1 MVSSDDQTKEVP
13 PEKKYMENSDECI
26 KVSKNGPYIVSGKIP
41 KIEYVIHCDS
51 LGIPVNWILGKEYP
65 VTEKCALC
73 RCGQSKNKPFCDGT
87 HAAINFNGTETAD
100 LEQCQAKEIHGPE
113 LILKDVE
120 KLCASARFCHR
131 SGEIWELI
139 PKSDDPELK
148 KIAIRNS
155 CDCPSGRLLLRD
167 KKTGKS
173 LEPELG
179 RSISLVEDPFM
190 GVHGPI
196 WVRGEI
202 PIQSADGKIYGVRNR
217 VTLCRCGKSL
227 NKPFC
232 DSSHYPEKSQGG
244 ITIAKGELK
253 DIKGELEDFLKT
265 RKQTFVLFYASW
277 CSFCQAFLP
286 IYDKYFEKQPEIFL
300 RVMIDDRE
308 ELMDRYS
315 VEIVPTVIFFENG
328 RIKRRCDGEAG
339 VGLNEKHLIDII
351 KSIQE

>member
-1 MVSSDDQTKEVP
+1 VFNTASS
-13 PEKKYMENSDECI
+13 NECII

-41 KIEYVIHCDS
+41 IFEYAINCDS
-51 LGIPVNWILGKEYP
+51 KGIPINWILGKEYP
-65 VTEKCALC
+65 VREKYELC

-87 HAAINFNGTETAD
+87 HADINFNGTETAD
-100 LEQCQAKEIHGPE
+100 LEHSQAKEINGPE

-131 SGEIWELI
+131 SGEIWEHI
-139 PKSDDPELK
+139 PKSDNPEIK

-173 LEPELG
+173 IEPELG
-179 RSISLVEDPFM
+179 RSIALVADPFM
-190 GVHGPI
+190 GVNGPI
-196 WVRGEI
+196 WVRGAI
-202 PIQSADGKIYGVRNR
+202 PIQSSDGKIYERRNR

-232 DSSHYPEKSQGG
+232 DSSHYPEQSKEEITMEKS
-244 ITIAKGELK
+244 KSELK
-253 DIKGELEDFLKT
+253 DIKGDLEDILKT
-265 RKQTFVLFYASW
+265 KKRAFVLFYASW
-277 CSFCQAFLP
+277 CSFCRTFLP
-286 IYDKYFEKQPEIFL
+286 IYDRYFEKQPETFL

-315 VEIVPTVIFFENG
+315 VEIVPTVIFFDNG
-328 RIKRRCDGEAG
+328 RIKKRCDGEAG
-339 VGLNEKHLIDII
+339 VGLSEKRLIDII
-351 KSIQE
+351 KSSQE